1 MWSRVKVVAIIAV
14 AVVFSNGC
22 GSLTVKIGTEIFASG
37 RGVRELQMT
46 ASGIF
51 VGMLASMA
59 KEAENDGSAGRY
71 YADGGGAHLTLRVE
85 YDFRRDSARL
95 GQNVDE
101 LLRRATADF
110 DQDTPFTSP
119 EHDLQVRIVDH
130 LFTTEYHYRET
141 YPARPEGSRLD
152 RCSSCDG
159 TGKISCPFCDGTGW
173 SMCWTCL
180 GSGTS
185 YSKSDYDNYD
195 YRNYRPP
202 TKSRCRDCGGSGRVV
217 CSSCAGSRH
226 IDCFSCGGTGKP
238 SGWDTIA
245 LDLAESMF
253 DATNIVRMPGRIVDH
268 NGKARGD
275 RTVAWPLGLRAF
287 DRGVTMWATS
297 VRTKYE
303 LIFALALIVLALGGG
318 GWYLHWSRLPL
329 DPYSAPDA
337 DGYDAQ
343 SGAPLPP
350 VEGHA
355 QATLVEEQDDG
366 YVDSPSPATASAQKA
381 FHRRHEEA
389 AEAFSLLEQGV
400 RCYKRR
406 RFPEALEALQ
416 MASILA
422 PEEARVWRYLSATYF
437 ELGDYEQAI
446 AASRRVVRLNPDD
459 PVALCNLGTVLRKA
473 GAPGQAR
480 AYQLRARRLAPGY
493 RRARVEL
500 AKLDRLE
507 REAQDDDS

>member
-14 AVVFSNGC
+14 AVMFGNGC

-51 VGMLASMA
+51 IGMLASMA

-71 YADGGGAHLTLRVE
+71 YADESGAHLTLVLE
-85 YDFRRDSARL
+85 CDFRRDSAQL

-159 TGKISCPFCDGTGW
+159 TGKVSCPLCDGTGW
-173 SMCWTCL
+173 SMCWKCL
-180 GSGTS
+180 GSGTE
-185 YSKSDYDNYD
+185 YNYFTLE
-195 YRNYRPP
+195 RN
-202 TKSRCRDCGGSGRVV
+202 RCLCCGGSGRVV

-226 IDCFSCGGTGKP
+226 RDCFSCGGTGKP

-245 LDLAESMF
+245 LDLVESMF

-268 NGKARGD
+268 NGTLRD
-275 RTVAWPLGLRAF
+275 DQTVNWPLGLRAF

-303 LIFALALIVLALGGG
+303 LIAVLALIVLALGGG

-343 SGAPLPP
+343 GGAPLPP

-355 QATLVEEQDDG
+355 QATLVEEQDDD
-366 YVDSPSPATASAQKA
+366 YAERPSPAAAAQEIARSRK
-381 FHRRHEEA
+381 EEA
-389 AEAFSLLEQGV
+389 AEAFSLLGQGV

-416 MASILA
+416 MAVILA
-422 PEEARVWRYLSATYF
+422 PKEARAWRYLSAAYF
-437 ELGDYEQAI
+437 ELGEYEQAI
-446 AASRRVVRLNPDD
+446 AAARRVVRLTPDD

-473 GAPGQAR
+473 GKLGQAR
-480 AYQLRARRLAPGY
+480 AYQLRTRRLAPDY

-507 REAQDDDS
+507 RDAQDDDG